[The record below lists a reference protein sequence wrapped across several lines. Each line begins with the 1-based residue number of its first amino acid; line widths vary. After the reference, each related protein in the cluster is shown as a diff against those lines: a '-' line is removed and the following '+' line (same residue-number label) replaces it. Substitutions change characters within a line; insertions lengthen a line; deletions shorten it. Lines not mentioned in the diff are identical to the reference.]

1 MDARAELIHI
11 GRPAIPVV
19 IDGLMSLGRFGRLTA
34 IEVFEA
40 VRDVRCG
47 PALTGLLVSE
57 ESTEREWAAVALAD
71 LGIRDAVG
79 PLWDA
84 YRACVRRATPPD
96 LSEPVAFRAA
106 LTDLGA
112 RHPVLPASMAGL
124 RTTAPRA
131 IGPAWPAFRCEAI
144 VNALADLEQV
154 VLNTVFWS
162 VDGDATH
169 LVHGPQLDWDLDWT
183 SPWPELVESARE
195 WALLEAS
202 ETPAGENIV
211 ATVEWIDR
219 TDLHL

>member
-11 GRPAIPVV
+11 GRPAVPVIV
-19 IDGLMSLGRFGRLTA
+19 DGLMSLGRFGRLTA

-40 VRDVRCG
+40 VGDVRCG

-57 ESTEREWAAVALAD
+57 DSTEREWAATALAD

-79 PLWDA
+79 PLRDA

-96 LSEPVAFRAA
+96 LSEPVALRAA
-106 LTDLGA
+106 LTGLGA
-112 RHPVLPASMAGL
+112 RQPVLPASMEGL
-124 RTTAPRA
+124 RATTPPA
-131 IGPAWPAFRCEAI
+131 IGPAWPAVHCDAL
-144 VNALADLEQV
+144 VNALAGLEQV
-154 VLNTVFWS
+154 VLHTAFWTA
-162 VDGDATH
+162 DGDAVH
-169 LVHGPQLDWDLDWT
+169 LVHGPRLDWDLDWT

-202 ETPAGENIV
+202 DTPAGENIV
-211 ATVEWIDR
+211 VTAEWIDR